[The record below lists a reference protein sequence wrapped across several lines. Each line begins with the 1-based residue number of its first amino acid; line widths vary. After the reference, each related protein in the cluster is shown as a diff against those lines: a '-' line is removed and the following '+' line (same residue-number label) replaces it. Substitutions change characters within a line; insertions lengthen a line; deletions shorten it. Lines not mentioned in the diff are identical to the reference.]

1 MGNVSR
7 PGIMEM
13 KVGLR
18 WIVGT
23 AIYAV
28 VVLSNGCAGSINS
41 GSVIDRI
48 AHDIAK
54 LNESYP
60 QLADFS
66 ISKNVKDL
74 KVEYGYRT
82 HKAERVAGWGAG
94 VPNPDED
101 GIWFYIDF
109 HEKTS
114 RAQINAQPM
123 SHPYCLGNLSLSF
136 LILEG
141 KKTKSVEGAI
151 WQILKNHGVKRCDL

>member
-1 MGNVSR
+1 
-7 PGIMEM
+7 MEM

-18 WIVGT
+18 WVLRT
-23 AIYAV
+23 AIYTV
-28 VVLSNGCAGSINS
+28 VVLSNGCAGNINS

-48 AHDIAK
+48 ADDIAK
-54 LNESYP
+54 INESYP

-66 ISKNVKDL
+66 ISKNVNAKAM

-82 HKAERVAGWGAG
+82 HKAERFAGWGAG

-114 RAQINAQPM
+114 RAQIYTQPM
-123 SHPYCLGNLSLSF
+123 SNPYCLGNLSLSF

-151 WQILKNHGVKRCDL
+151 WQILKNHGVKRCDR